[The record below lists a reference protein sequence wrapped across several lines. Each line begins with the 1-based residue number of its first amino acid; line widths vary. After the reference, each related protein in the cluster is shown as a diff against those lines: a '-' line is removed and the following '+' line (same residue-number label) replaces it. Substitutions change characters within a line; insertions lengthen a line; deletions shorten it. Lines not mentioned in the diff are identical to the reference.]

1 MAAIEPGKIGVKIK
15 GREAGKRCVIVEVI
29 DKNYVLVTGPP
40 SVNKLRR
47 RRSNVKHLEV
57 TENTIEIK
65 RGAED
70 SEIAESL
77 KKAGLSDLMKERV
90 KINL

>member
-1 MAAIEPGKIGVKIK
+1 MAAIEPGKICVKIS

-40 SVNKLRR
+40 TVNKVRR
-47 RRSNVKHLEV
+47 RKSNIKHIEI
-57 TENTIEIK
+57 TEDEIDIK

-70 SEIAESL
+70 SEIAETIE
-77 KKAGLSDLMKERV
+77 KAGLLDLMKETV
-90 KINL
+90 KISI

>member
-1 MAAIEPGKIGVKIK
+1 MAAIEPGKICVKIS

-40 SVNKLRR
+40 TVNKVRR
-47 RRSNVKHLEV
+47 RKSNIKHLEV
-57 TENTIEIK
+57 TQDKIEIK

-70 SEIAESL
+70 SEVAEL
-77 KKAGLSDLMKERV
+77 LEKAGLLDLMKETV
-90 KINL
+90 KISI